1 MNTDP
6 RPILLALIAI
16 TFGLGC
22 EQEPSNPG
30 ASAELHDSPPAE
42 VVATSTPDAPTN
54 PMETSPVTSAA
65 LEVPDEADSD
75 SPPEIDFPML
85 DRARRLDFINPELIF
100 PESLKELDGRQV
112 SLVGFMAPYDD
123 LRNMRRCMIVPS
135 YVGCKFCSPPNISQV
150 VFVTQ
155 GDDDDSGAYRF
166 IESPCHVTG
175 ILRLSLPDSEH
186 DGKRQGF
193 MYSIEDAVVTVHPGE
208 IPEQA
213 AGHEST
219 PHQMRVPR
227 LAPIAMNDLVQEV
240 ADLIDKEPLR
250 PIEFE
255 AVSKE
260 EFDTII
266 RTELQADF
274 PEETRAARSR
284 AFHLL
289 GLIPENADWIDTL
302 TEFKLSRRVAATDDA
317 GERIRLLDSV
327 PDNHPYV
334 RLERVGEI
342 ANALALQ
349 HLSPERPG
357 SKEDDT
363 NGQPESND
371 DARRAREAIR
381 QGFRTMT
388 IYRYARDNGIPAGAR
403 PPAEFI
409 EQSIERRD
417 GKEALERAAKSSE
430 FGLWE
435 AIPGITG
442 SFYID
447 TQVGETGSLSDVD
460 PALIRPPATTMELFR
475 PEWYTDATKWRRDPV
490 PSDFADD
497 LMDSP
502 PVLTDVLGI
511 GGLAPLLTQ
520 WYSFDVAKRLASEW
534 AGDRWAIWELP
545 DDESALILETRWQDE
560 AAALRFIETIPDDP
574 SWMVLPHLPGSNR
587 AQVLRADSA
596 RGLDLL
602 STAVLESMLRDQ
614 PAAATP
620 DESAPGS

>member
-6 RPILLALIAI
+6 RPILLALIGPI
-16 TFGLGC
+16 LGLGCIGLGC
-22 EQEPSNPG
+22 EQEPSDPG
-30 ASAELHDSPPAE
+30 SSVEPRESAPGE
-42 VVATSTPDAPTN
+42 VATTSTPAAPT
-54 PMETSPVTSAA
+54 SPAEPGSVGPATI
-65 LEVPDEADSD
+65 EVPEEVDPD

-85 DRARRLDFINPELIF
+85 DRARRLDFINPELVF
-100 PESLKELDGRQV
+100 PESLKKLDGREV
-112 SLVGFMAPYDD
+112 SLVGFMAPFDD
-123 LRNMRRCMIVPS
+123 LRSMRRCMILPS

-155 GDDDDSGAYRF
+155 GDGDGSGAYQF
-166 IESPCHVTG
+166 IESPCLVTG

-193 MYSIEDAVVTVHPGE
+193 MYSIEDAVVLAQPGE
-208 IPEQA
+208 TPRQA
-213 AGHEST
+213 AGHENT
-219 PHQMRVPR
+219 PHQVRLPR
-227 LAPIAMNDLVQEV
+227 LAPIPMNDLVREV
-240 ADLIDKEPLR
+240 ADLVGKEPLR
-250 PIEFE
+250 PIEFT
-255 AVSKE
+255 AVSSE
-260 EFDTII
+260 DFDTIV
-266 RTELQADF
+266 RAELRAEF
-274 PEETRAARSR
+274 PEESRAARSR

-289 GLIPENADWIDTL
+289 GLIPEDVDWIDSL

-349 HLSPERPG
+349 HLSPGRPDSEEG
-357 SKEDDT
+357 DQNRPPDM
-363 NGQPESND
+363 ND
-371 DARRAREAIR
+371 DARRAREAIQ
-381 QGFRTMT
+381 QGFRTMA

-417 GKEALERAAKSSE
+417 GQPTLERAVKSAE

-447 TQVGETGSLSDVD
+447 SQIGETGSLSDVD
-460 PALIRPPATTMELFR
+460 PALIRPPTTTMELFR
-475 PEWYTDATKWRRDPV
+475 PEWYIDATKWRRDPV
-490 PSDFADD
+490 PIDFADD
-497 LMDSP
+497 LMDDP

-511 GGLAPLLTQ
+511 GGIAPLMTQ
-520 WYSFDVAKRLASEW
+520 WYSFDVAKRLAGDW

-560 AAALRFIETIPDDP
+560 AAALRFIEAIPDDP
-574 SWMVLPHLPGSNR
+574 SWVILPHLAGSNR
-587 AQVLRADSA
+587 VQILRADSA
-596 RGLDLL
+596 RSLDLL
-602 STAVLESMLRDQ
+602 STAVLESMLRD
-614 PAAATP
+614 
-620 DESAPGS
+620 